1 MKRQFVWD
9 AWDYDCDG
17 EAYIIAKD
25 ACPKREDVQDFI
37 CREDGIHSECK
48 SEMQVQEGW
57 CRKVGAAGKSVRTGK
72 VATGSRKVGIAY
84 TTVRYLGLSL
94 FGLCVKK
101 NGIDS
106 YTIVA

>member
-25 ACPKREDVQDFI
+25 ACPKRERMSRISFAVKTAYILSVNQK
-37 CREDGIHSECK
+37 CR
-48 SEMQVQEGW
+48 
-57 CRKVGAAGKSVRTGK
+57 CRKVGAAGKFVRTGK
-72 VATGSRKVGIAY
+72 MATGSRKVGIAY

-106 YTIVA
+106 YTIAA